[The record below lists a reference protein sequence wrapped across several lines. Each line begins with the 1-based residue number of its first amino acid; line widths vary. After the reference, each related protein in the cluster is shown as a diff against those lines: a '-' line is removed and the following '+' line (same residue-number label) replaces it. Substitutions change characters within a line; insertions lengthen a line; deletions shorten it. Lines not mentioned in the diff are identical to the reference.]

1 MAVAWAA
8 SYARR
13 VADSEGFEA
22 RALVVDDDPD
32 IRLLLRHV
40 LGSAGLRVEEAD
52 GGAEALAHVGNGG
65 ALPHVVV
72 LDVQM
77 PLVDGWDVL
86 TALRERP
93 ETADIPVVM
102 CTVKSSTRDFVRA
115 WELGCDAY
123 VTKPFDSSSL
133 VEQVREVML
142 LDLEARMARRR
153 EALERAQAR
162 LADDRRS

>member
-1 MAVAWAA
+1 MAVSWSR

-13 VADSEGFEA
+13 VADSGFEA

-40 LGSAGLRVEEAD
+40 LGGAGLQVDEAD
-52 GGAEALAHVGNGG
+52 GGAEALAVLGNGG
-65 ALPHVVV
+65 PLPHVVV

-86 TALRERP
+86 TALRRCP

-123 VTKPFDSSSL
+123 VTTPFDSTSL
-133 VEQVREVML
+133 IEQVRDVVL
-142 LDLEARMARRR
+142 LDAGERVARRAD
-153 EALERAQAR
+153 ALERAQAR
-162 LADDRRS
+162 LADDRRQ